1 MKYIKLLAVL
11 STVGTLNAAP
21 FLEISEFAVPKY
33 KDIQTKHE
41 LSKDEQ
47 LNNTDIST
55 AITVS
60 AKSEVSEYK
69 VSITNHRKK
78 TILLRLRL
86 GQETGISGGSFWDGL
101 DYHSNVQTAISPK
114 TDRYNFPVAVYLK
127 DRKLNAIG
135 FAPQTISSRFERH
148 CETADGKVFLY
159 FDAFI
164 ALEPNESDAV
174 TFLALTLNNADSYVE
189 AVENIYNAYPENFR
203 PVTGADQRIYGVGGY
218 FFSSDTNRDYQLEEA
233 RRFGLNWEWYYNC
246 YQKAGDIFPN
256 EELWDKTKGYKTEK
270 AHAACDTPGTVEDWI
285 NYNRNR
291 ITAGNRTT
299 AMFFYYLQQYCNSE
313 LLNGVYKDSLW
324 LNEKG
329 TSQSKTHGWAEE
341 GYAEYAWPGKTSSYG
356 VALRKDLKE
365 VWQTFDIAGFSLDCA
380 EGHIPYYGPLASK
393 EKGKAFDSDGK
404 IFVIEGAAVAY
415 NIDYTHALP
424 KKEDG
429 RKAASITNDPTTYL
443 TAFHCDASMHEMPP
457 FDRVETI
464 IPRRLMLGQ
473 KPYYW
478 WKGFRID
485 PLLRWQELNSGELNE
500 GLSGIIDYTILM
512 SLRFGAV
519 PAIFFEQGFPDMIE
533 WKDTFIKVQKL
544 GWRAAPYAWVD
555 GIPGIEQPW
564 LQDAPIWISRFGDDK
579 ESYIVLSIPAVK
591 GLSGKL
597 RIKTG
602 KFNARGA
609 VYADINGNPTIN
621 MVSEKETVI
630 DFNLKSHVPLI
641 LKKVATCDSGKLIAQ
656 IKKDSEGNARF
667 DIQKAGQVI
676 TVRTEPA
683 SVHFQP
689 PASEWINKLNL
700 AENEKIIAV
709 IVGATA
715 EIEKTGCMAK
725 SLEIYYEYFEGRRK
739 SPLNRLT
746 RMDKIWNSKFRFPVV
761 APDAN
766 LSQFKTVFVLGNEG
780 RKKFFPEAKLSDTI
794 VCQERNGQ
802 FFIAFFPGM
811 QSEAT
816 LITQFL
822 NELDKSYPFC
832 GALSGEW
839 AVKAKLNGKTFRKTT
854 P

>member
-1 MKYIKLLAVL
+1 MKYTNLLAAL
-11 STVGTLNAAP
+11 SVVGTLNAAP
-21 FLEISEFAVPKY
+21 FLEISEFVAPEY
-33 KDIQTKHE
+33 KSIQSRHE
-41 LSKDEQ
+41 LDKNEQ
-47 LNNTDIST
+47 LNNADIST
-55 AITVS
+55 AIAVS
-60 AKSEVSEYK
+60 SKSEISEYK
-69 VSITNHRKK
+69 VTITNHRKK

-86 GQETGISGGSFWDGL
+86 GQEAGTAGGNFWDGL

-114 TDRYNFPVAVYLK
+114 TDRYNFPVAVYLQNK
-127 DRKLNAIG
+127 KLTAVG

-148 CETADGKVFLY
+148 CEIINGKTFLY

-164 ALEPNESDAV
+164 ALEPNESDVV

-189 AVENIYNAYPENFR
+189 AVENIYTAYPEDFR

-233 RRFGLNWEWYYNC
+233 RRFGLSWEWYYNC

-270 AHAACDTPGTVEDWI
+270 SHAACDTPGSVSDWI
-285 NYNRNR
+285 NYNKNR
-291 ITAGNRTT
+291 ITAGNRST

-313 LLNGVYKDSLW
+313 LLANVYKDSLW

-356 VALRKDLKE
+356 AALRKDLKE
-365 VWQTFDIAGFSLDCA
+365 VWQLFDIAGFSLDCA

-424 KKEDG
+424 AKEDG

-485 PLLRWQELNSGELNE
+485 PLLRWQELSSSELNE

-519 PAIFFEQGFPDMIE
+519 PAVFFEHGFPDMTE
-533 WKDTFIKVQKL
+533 WKDTFIMLQKL

-555 GIPGIEQPW
+555 GITGMEQPW
-564 LQDAPIWISRFGDDK
+564 LQEAPIWVSRFGDDK
-579 ESYIVLSIPAVK
+579 DSYIVLSIPAVK

-602 KFNARGA
+602 KFHAPGA
-609 VYADINGNPTIN
+609 VYADISGNTTIN
-621 MVSEKETVI
+621 TVTDAETVI
-630 DFNLKSHVPLI
+630 DFNLKSHIPLI
-641 LKKVATCDSGKLIAQ
+641 LRKVADKQHGTLTAQ
-656 IKKDSEGNARF
+656 IIKQPNGDSRIDIRDANKSLTNITEKAPLHLQPAPEAWIPSLQLKDGKKAAA
-667 DIQKAGQVI
+667 II
-676 TVRTEPA
+676 TAAPDDLRKIGHAVR
-683 SVHFQP
+683 
-689 PASEWINKLNL
+689 N
-700 AENEKIIAV
+700 
-709 IVGATA
+709 
-715 EIEKTGCMAK
+715 
-725 SLEIYYEYFEGRRK
+725 LEIYLEYFECRKK
-739 SPLNRLT
+739 SPLSRLYA
-746 RMDKIWNSKFRFPVV
+746 MDKFWDKSLRLPIFSLACP
-761 APDAN
+761 AEY
-766 LSQFKTVFVLGNEG
+766 KTVFALGENA
-780 RKKFFPEAKLSDTI
+780 RKQLFPELDLTDTI
-794 VCQERNGQ
+794 VYREKDGKHL
-802 FFIAFFPGM
+802 IAFFPGK
-811 QSEAT
+811 QSEDK
-816 LITQFL
+816 LIMAFL
-822 NELDKSYPFC
+822 SELDKSYPFS

-839 AVKAKLNGKTFRKTT
+839 AVKSKLNGKTFRKTT